1 MHVKRRNKGNC
12 IKKATVSAKVW
23 IISMVIAASAFAGES
38 FTALSMLTHDG
49 RRMISRRKGGK
60 TVYELTRAHHNGTTL
75 TLGTPFRRSL
85 LPASL
90 SGISWAVDN
99 AYYAVSDDVFTG
111 EVGLYP
117 MTIELA
123 TNGLSVIS
131 CSIPSPTNRISLAKA
146 YDLEDVAFDAVNG
159 TVWVADETRGTV
171 KEYRVADG
179 TVVRTLSLPEELKKT
194 RSNLGIESLT
204 LSPDGKTLWTCTEE
218 ALACDGARS
227 SPTNGTTVR
236 LLKYTRPTAK
246 EGFTLAG
253 TYSYTTDVWSQRF
266 DYGGKG
272 RRGVSGLCALPDG
285 SLLVLERE
293 LSFGGAHPLKAAAT
307 ARLSFDVYHVE
318 FPRGGGALGAANGRR
333 DLLAANVKK
342 VKLASGGGPVFAFG
356 NYEGICLGPSL
367 PDGNRSVLLISDAG
381 DGVSQPMILPM
392 VLSIAGGPHTHVSRL
407 SSHVAPQHHP
417 YPRAPCAKLQLPKI
431 AACFGRGNVVS
442 LPPMTRLEWQIP
454 RSGEAEGRTLF
465 RRDGIASCGRIIAV
479 SNYEEVL
486 NG

>member
-60 TVYELTRAHHNGTTL
+60 TVYELTRARYDGTAPTI
-75 TLGTPFRRSL
+75 GTPFRRSL

-90 SGISWAVDN
+90 SGISWAGGN

-179 TVVRTLSLPEELKKT
+179 TVVRTLSLPDELKKA

-218 ALACDGARS
+218 ALACDGSRS

-246 EGFTLAG
+246 EGFALAD
-253 TYSYTTDVWSQRF
+253 TYSYITDAWSQQF

-307 ARLSFDVYHVE
+307 ARLSFDVYRVE
-318 FPRGGGALGAANGRR
+318 FPRGSGGLVATNLR
-333 DLLAANVKK
+333 K

-356 NYEGICLGPSL
+356 NYEGICLGPRL
-367 PDGNRSVLLISDAG
+367 PDGKRSVLLISDAG

-392 VLSIAGGPHTHVSRL
+392 VLSIAGGPGE
-407 SSHVAPQHHP
+407 
-417 YPRAPCAKLQLPKI
+417 PR
-431 AACFGRGNVVS
+431 
-442 LPPMTRLEWQIP
+442 W
-454 RSGEAEGRTLF
+454 GEPW
-465 RRDGIASCGRIIAV
+465 
-479 SNYEEVL
+479 
-486 NG
+486 